1 MAIYTK
7 IKGRRKGIND
17 KKSVI
22 SKCIWF
28 QEWRSIQQSKVKDIM
43 WRNPFVGKMKK
54 ETISFMSIFHSSCFS
69 VYFCIDYAVEYFIEE
84 LLDEIQKNKSI
95 LNRDTSSEEKLY
107 WIIEIDSINIC
118 RKEILKKSKKYS
130 FLLPL
135 FDSVWMDFCKMT
147 NYACFRTQ
155 SNM

>member
-1 MAIYTK
+1 MYIISRVAIYSTVK
-7 IKGRRKGIND
+7 SEGYNVEESFCWKDEKGNNQYHEY
-17 KKSVI
+17 
-22 SKCIWF
+22 F
-28 QEWRSIQQSKVKDIM
+28 
-43 WRNPFVGKMKK
+43 PFFV
-54 ETISFMSIFHSSCFS
+54 FF

-95 LNRDTSSEEKLY
+95 LHRDTSSEEKLY
-107 WIIEIDSINIC
+107 WIIKIDSINIC